1 MIVALASDAEAGAV
15 RRALVRRGL
24 WVERFSD
31 STDGGRVQF
40 LVREGSSAVAAGELL
55 AIAGVASVAT
65 ADPSHP
71 RVDAQ
76 PPVVEVAGVRI
87 GVGLGVGLGVDPVFM
102 AGPCSVESPEQIL
115 ALASRLAPLGVR
127 FLRGGAYKPRTS
139 PYAFQGH
146 GAPALGWLRQAA
158 DAHGLRVVTEALGVR
173 QVEPVAEVADLIQIG
188 SRNMHHTPLLRS
200 VGRTG
205 KPVLLKRGLA
215 ATLEEWLGAAEY
227 CLVHGAAGV
236 VLCERGIRG
245 FDRSTRNLLDLGAVA
260 LLAHVHRLPVIV
272 DPSHAVGRRDILAPL
287 SRAALA
293 AGAAGLMLETHED
306 PGRALSDGPQ
316 ALSLAELR
324 AIVAPHVADDFRQSP
339 RPERPLARLRR

>member
-15 RRALVRRGL
+15 RRALARHGL
-24 WVERFSD
+24 WVRRFSD
-31 STDGGRVQF
+31 PRDGGHVQF
-40 LVREGSSAVAAGELL
+40 LVRDGSSAVAADELL
-55 AIAGVASVAT
+55 AIDGVASVAT
-65 ADPSHP
+65 TDSCHP
-71 RVDAQ
+71 LLDAQ
-76 PPVVEVAGVRI
+76 PPVVEVEGVRV
-87 GVGLGVGLGVDPVFM
+87 GVGPGVDPVFM

-115 ALASRLAPLGVR
+115 ALAARLAPLGVR

-139 PYAFQGH
+139 PYSFQGH
-146 GAPALGWLRQAA
+146 GAPALGWLRKAA
-158 DAHGLRVVTEALGVR
+158 DAHGMLVVTEALGVR
-173 QVEPVAEVADLIQIG
+173 QVDPVAEVADLIQIG

-215 ATLEEWLGAAEY
+215 ATLDEWLQAAEY

-245 FDRSTRNLLDLGAVA
+245 FDHNTRNVLDLGAVA
-260 LLAHVHRLPVIV
+260 LLGHVYRLPVIV
-272 DPSHAVGRRDILAPL
+272 DPSHAAGRRDILAPL

-316 ALSLAELR
+316 ALSLEEIR
-324 AIVAPHVADDFRQSP
+324 AIIVGLGDSSDSLDSSP
-339 RPERPLARLRR
+339 TVYETR

>member
-55 AIAGVASVAT
+55 AIEGVASVAT

-76 PPVVEVAGVRI
+76 PRVVEVEGVRI
-87 GVGLGVGLGVDPVFM
+87 GVGPGVDPVFI

-115 ALASRLAPLGVR
+115 ALAARLAPLGVR

-146 GAPALGWLRQAA
+146 GASALGWLRQAA
-158 DAHGLRVVTEALGVR
+158 DAHGLLVVTEALGVR

-188 SRNMHHTPLLRS
+188 SRNMHHTPLLRAA
-200 VGRTG
+200 GRTG

-227 CLVHGAAGV
+227 CLVHGSAGV

-324 AIVAPHVADDFRQSP
+324 AIVAPHVADDFRQGP
-339 RPERPLARLRR
+339 RPERPLAPLRL